1 LGLNLNTLITTK
13 APHTRANLH
22 LATTVTKTTIS
33 NSAPSYRQP

>member
-22 LATTVTKTTIS
+22 LAATVAKTTIL
-33 NSAPSYRQP
+33 NQTPSCRQP